1 MQNVILPR
9 VIMLN
14 VFQLSVIMPSV
25 VAPVDEHS
33 KEKNLKAQKCHI
45 LHNCQLNEKNLSKG
59 FENNLNKN
67 VMERSQSVYKK
78 LILS

>member
-1 MQNVILPR
+1 MQNVILPS

-25 VAPVDEHS
+25 VAAVDEHS

-45 LHNCQLNEKNLSKG
+45 LHNCQVNEKN
-59 FENNLNKN
+59 
-67 VMERSQSVYKK
+67 
-78 LILS
+78 